1 MVIATQIE
9 KNYRY
14 KRTYLHNLAMA
25 IGAIAVIY
33 FIVMLYIT
41 MNLAGTFI
49 PSVHLLI
56 IAMIVI
62 MVFIVAISIKP
73 PVYVKISEGELKVRQ
88 MYIGSW
94 KKLMLSELKSVRNKG
109 EIIYLVSGNNNHREV
124 QIKPEL
130 MHANDAEELQDL
142 LEDIIANKPLK

>member
-1 MVIATQIE
+1 MVTATQIE
-9 KNYRY
+9 KDYRY

-25 IGAIAVIY
+25 IGAIAVVY
-33 FIVMLYIT
+33 FIVMFYIT
-41 MNLAGTFI
+41 IKLAGAFI

-62 MVFIVAISIKP
+62 MVFIVTISVKP
-73 PVYVKISEGELKVRQ
+73 PVYVKISGGELKVRQ

-94 KKLMLSELKSVRNKG
+94 KKLILSELKTVRNKD
-109 EIIYLVSGNNNHREV
+109 EIIYLVSGNNNYREV

-130 MHANDAEELQDL
+130 LHSNDAKELHGL
-142 LEDIIANKPLK
+142 LDDIVANNR